1 MTGPMKLRAED
12 RDDLHVISGCLQDA
26 IVPIGEMCF
35 LPDEKRFV
43 MVANRFKWESAA
55 EEDLPETLPEQLT
68 DVSYD
73 GDGEDDITVPFER
86 TNCGVCFDGVTSVKT
101 RNIDLHQRRQMLALL
116 TVVEGEDGIVLHFS
130 GGGCI
135 KLECDNWVCR
145 LQDIGEPWPTSRRP
159 AHPLD

>member
-12 RDDLHVISGCLQDA
+12 RDDLYVISGCLQDA

-55 EEDLPETLPEQLT
+55 EEDLPETMPQQLA

-86 TNCGVCFDGVTSVKT
+86 TNCGVCFDGVKAVKT
-101 RNIDLHQRRQMLALL
+101 RNIDLHQRARCLP
-116 TVVEGEDGIVLHFS
+116 
-130 GGGCI
+130 C
-135 KLECDNWVCR
+135 
-145 LQDIGEPWPTSRRP
+145 
-159 AHPLD
+159 